1 MARITEIQLQNF
13 VLDFENKV
21 VAFLEKAGFVRNKY
35 NVFDILNIKRQELRH
50 SDFLAFLLNPAR
62 SDEIGR
68 QFLQAFL
75 SILAKENPELKLD
88 FFKIFYGNFESVTVK
103 REYKNID
110 ILLDVQLSGKDYI
123 FVIENKVDSG
133 EQFYEDK
140 EIKGQLEKYQ
150 KIISVEYRSHT
161 PIFLFLSP
169 DKRQPSEKDW
179 KAIDYKLIYSAL
191 SMVNTDL
198 ADNTLKALITDYKK
212 LIRGQFKMET
222 DKKLKEAA
230 LKIYNANAD
239 IFNFIFE
246 NLPNRVKETAE
257 IIREFI
263 SSLDW
268 VKLESQRQNAFINF
282 SVNEISNLRADL
294 QIFFQ
299 INVNDLSIT
308 AYMLGGGEQDRI
320 RLGVSRK
327 GTSATLAKYE
337 WLVDNNKEKTSQ
349 IIDRFNAYLL
359 ESDIGSIKAILTD
372 LLNNA
377 FGQEGYVYKHS
388 KRIYAL
394 LSDNQ

>member
-21 VAFLEKAGFVRNKY
+21 VAPLEKAGFVRNKF

-50 SDFLAFLLNPAR
+50 SDFLAFLLNPVR
-62 SDEIGR
+62 SGEIGR

-88 FFKIFYGNFESVTVK
+88 FFKMFYGNFESVTVK

-150 KIISVEYRSHT
+150 KIISAEYKRHT
-161 PIFLFLSP
+161 PVFLFLSP
-169 DKRQPSEKDW
+169 DKRQPSKKGW
-179 KAIDYKLIYSAL
+179 KAIDYRLIYSAL

-198 ADNTLKALITDYKK
+198 ADNTLKTLITDYKK

-222 DKKLKEAA
+222 DKKLKEGA

-308 AYMLGGGEQDRI
+308 AYMLGGGEQDRM

-327 GTSATLAKYE
+327 GASATLAKYE
-337 WLVDNNKEKTSQ
+337 WLADNDKDKTTQ

-359 ESDIGSIKAILTD
+359 ESDIGSIKAVLTD
-372 LLNNA
+372 LLNNT
-377 FGQEGYVYKHS
+377 FGQEGYVCKHS
-388 KRIYAL
+388 KRICTL
-394 LSDNQ
+394 LSDN